1 MTIENVNNQLKITYD
16 SGAIEY
22 YQFSDIKSVSPY
34 HAHNGE
40 AYVVINF
47 INENRNSSLKLPLS
61 LLVGYSNVET
71 AVSDIN
77 GWMDVTS
84 VVTNFLNPYKRYGNI
99 YRLVDDTNDYANV
112 YSISISNTGSTSG
125 YVNSVELKAGETVS
139 FDAGVLNNWFENKF
153 SLNSTGTEFLITT
166 VTD

>member
-61 LLVGYSNVET
+61 LLVDYSEIESAVNDISLWLTGSGTVPNRKGTFERPT
-71 AVSDIN
+71 ADGEIKDCYSFSI
-77 GWMDVTS
+77 
-84 VVTNFLNPYKRYGNI
+84 
-99 YRLVDDTNDYANV
+99 ANV
-112 YSISISNTGSTSG
+112 GSADGLVGGIT
-125 YVNSVELKAGETVS
+125 LKAGETIS
-139 FDAGVLNNWFENKF
+139 FDAGAIGNRITGL
-153 SLNSTGTEFLITT
+153 SYDATGTEFIIIT
-166 VTD
+166 VQ